1 MIQTPQWKLFH
12 QDWHNLFELCL
23 CMLPFHLR
31 IRLKPV
37 FLECKLLIRR
47 TVITHNFEFKI
58 MLHSTIS
65 LTLKCLMTNDMNM
78 NKLKMVCTAYYVPML
93 MNYSLAVLLGS
104 LYSPFTGGDL
114 QVELLS
120 KSEKWSPWSE
130 KSGAVLNFFCKFS
143 KSFWKIKEMTDH
155 KNKEI
160 SEIEMFKIK
169 YVYKYTIFSLPITMP
184 IYVYVCI
191 CTILLPW
198 LFQFVSS
205 NSLLVHHRLFD
216 ADEVS
221 KRKTIFFI
229 QHLTFSQ

>member
-1 MIQTPQWKLFH
+1 
-12 QDWHNLFELCL
+12 
-23 CMLPFHLR
+23 
-31 IRLKPV
+31 
-37 FLECKLLIRR
+37 
-47 TVITHNFEFKI
+47 
-58 MLHSTIS
+58 
-65 LTLKCLMTNDMNM
+65 
-78 NKLKMVCTAYYVPML
+78 

-191 CTILLPW
+191 QFYYHGSFNLSLPIPCLYTIDYLMLMKFLNAKQFFLYSIW
-198 LFQFVSS
+198 HLVNNHFIISLFY
-205 NSLLVHHRLFD
+205 L
-216 ADEVS
+216 
-221 KRKTIFFI
+221 
-229 QHLTFSQ
+229 